1 MNDSRRDKHVVMLVA
16 NDVSRDSRVQ
26 KTALTAS
33 QAGYRVTVIGMSRTD
48 QRSVEQLGAASVVRV
63 PVPFELFKAAKQR
76 PAPQDR
82 ISSTLRRIERLAVS
96 RAEAG
101 QRRLGLVN
109 ANPTATGGSQ
119 VRLQMRR
126 LPLHAG
132 IKAHQLAGVATGALR
147 RLWGRRT
154 RPQDDFTVEAR
165 RRRAKLL
172 DFERAYLAELAT
184 MEFDLMHAH
193 DFLVI
198 SCARSAVGI
207 SARAGRRP
215 RFVYDAHE
223 YVRGLAELPSGM
235 QRVNVAMEQE
245 NIKAAD
251 AILTVSPVLADRLQ
265 HDHALAERPGLVL
278 NAPLASTADETSP
291 LSVREAA
298 GVPEGVPL
306 MVYGGAVKPARGIK
320 TVVEALP
327 LLPGVHLAIVVST
340 PDAGAVKD
348 LLGEAQRL
356 GCADRVRLVPYVE
369 HDQVINYLRTADI
382 GVHPLLRSGNAE
394 LAWPNKIFEYLHARI
409 PMVVSDMPSMSALV
423 TQHGWGEVF
432 PAGEPQGFA
441 AAVRRV
447 LEHPGDYQAAL
458 SDPTARERFS
468 WEEQGRRLVETYD
481 RLLLA
486 DQDAPREPIA
496 APSPS

>member
-1 MNDSRRDKHVVMLVA
+1 MMLVA

-33 QAGYRVTVIGMSRTD
+33 QAGYRVTVVGMSRTA

-63 PVPFELFKAAKQR
+63 PVPFTLFKAAKQR
-76 PAPQDR
+76 AAPQDR
-82 ISSTLRRIERLAVS
+82 FSSMLRRIERLAVS

-101 QRRLGLVN
+101 QRRLARVDAPPTDTGRLRPGLEIRR
-109 ANPTATGGSQ
+109 AT
-119 VRLQMRR
+119 LQG
-126 LPLHAG
+126 G
-132 IKAHQLAGVATGALR
+132 IKAHQLAGVVTGAVR
-147 RLWGRRT
+147 RRWAPRARQQHGSAI
-154 RPQDDFTVEAR
+154 EAR

-172 DFERAYLAELAT
+172 DFERAYLAEVAT
-184 MEFDLMHAH
+184 MKFDLVHAH

-198 SCARSAVGI
+198 SCARTAVEL
-207 SARAGRRP
+207 AGDSERRP
-215 RFVYDAHE
+215 RLVYDAHE
-223 YVRGLAELPSGM
+223 YVRGLSDLSPGM
-235 QRVNVAMEQE
+235 QRVNVAIEQE
-245 NIKAAD
+245 NVKAAD

-265 HDHALAERPGLVL
+265 HDQALTERPGLVL
-278 NAPLASTADETSP
+278 NAPLASAADETSP

-298 GVPEGVPL
+298 GVAEGVPL
-306 MVYGGAVKPARGIK
+306 MVYGGAVKAARGIK

-327 LLPGVHLAIVVST
+327 LLQGVHLAIVVST
-340 PDAGAVKD
+340 PDAGEVKD
-348 LLGEAQRL
+348 LLREAERL
-356 GCADRVRLVPYVE
+356 DCAHRVHLVPYVE

-394 LAWPNKIFEYLHARI
+394 LAWPNKIFEYLHAQL

-432 PAGEPQGFA
+432 PAGDRQGFA

-447 LEHPGDYQAAL
+447 LERPGDYRAAL
-458 SDPTARERFS
+458 SDRAALERFS

-486 DQDAPREPIA
+486 DRDSPSEPIA
-496 APSPS
+496 APSLS